1 MTVSR
6 SCAWASGSLERSDA
20 LVLRGRPRAL
30 LKELVPEPRALV
42 PSALAGAAMQLQRR
56 SLSAAAV
63 RSTAARPR
71 ISLTSHASGGVAR
84 RDDLAV
90 LDHGV
95 FAIQVHRL

>member
-1 MTVSR
+1 MPW
-6 SCAWASGSLERSDA
+6 SCAPS
-20 LVLRGRPRAL
+20 
-30 LKELVPEPRALV
+30 ELVPEPRALV
-42 PSALAGAAMQLQRR
+42 PSTFAGAAR

-71 ISLTSHASGGVAR
+71 ISLTPHASRGVAR

>member
-1 MTVSR
+1 MPW
-6 SCAWASGSLERSDA
+6 SCAPS
-20 LVLRGRPRAL
+20 
-30 LKELVPEPRALV
+30 ELVPEPRALV
-42 PSALAGAAMQLQRR
+42 PSALAGAAR

-71 ISLTSHASGGVAR
+71 ISLTSHARGGVAR
-84 RDDLAV
+84 RDGLAF

>member
-1 MTVSR
+1 
-6 SCAWASGSLERSDA
+6 
-20 LVLRGRPRAL
+20 
-30 LKELVPEPRALV
+30 
-42 PSALAGAAMQLQRR
+42 MQLQRR

-71 ISLTSHASGGVAR
+71 SSLTSHASGGVAR

-95 FAIQVHRL
+95 FATQVHRLQELRPCPRGPRLPDDKAGRHVGANPAPVFAR

>member
-1 MTVSR
+1 MGLR
-6 SCAWASGSLERSDA
+6 QPGAFPQREA
-20 LVLRGRPRAL
+20 LVLRGQPRAL
-30 LKELVPEPRALV
+30 LKELAPEPRAIA

-71 ISLTSHASGGVAR
+71 ISLPPHASGGVAR

-95 FAIQVHRL
+95 FAVQVHRL